1 MRKLILG
8 LGLLAVSRLL
18 ARRQPGGLARFT
30 SLPSL
35 AAMMAG
41 VAASQML
48 KRPHTEP
55 ANAAPDVNNSARA
68 HGATGGNHR
77 NHSFWRRFSLQQN
90 NGE

>member
-48 KRPHTEP
+48 NRPP
-55 ANAAPDVNNSARA
+55 ANTAPSPKNGAQA
-68 HGATGGNHR
+68 HDATGGNNR
-77 NHSFWRRFSLQQN
+77 NQSFWRRFSLQPN
-90 NGE
+90 HGE

>member
-18 ARRQPGGLARFT
+18 ARRQPAGLARFT

-48 KRPHTEP
+48 NRGP
-55 ANAAPDVNNSARA
+55 ANTAPSPTKNGAQT
-68 HGATGGNHR
+68 HGTTGGNNR
-77 NHSFWRRFSLQQN
+77 NQSFWRRFSLQPN
-90 NGE
+90 HGE

>member
-8 LGLLAVSRLL
+8 LGLLAISRLL
-18 ARRQPGGLARFT
+18 ARRQPAGLARFT

-48 KRPHTEP
+48 NRPTT
-55 ANAAPDVNNSARA
+55 APSPTKNGAQA
-68 HGATGGNHR
+68 HGATGGNNR
-77 NHSFWRRFSLQQN
+77 NQSFWRRFSLQPN
-90 NGE
+90 HGE

>member
-18 ARRQPGGLARFT
+18 ARRQPAGLARFA

-48 KRPHTEP
+48 NRPP
-55 ANAAPDVNNSARA
+55 ANTPPPTKNGAQA
-68 HGATGGNHR
+68 HGATGGNNR
-77 NHSFWRRFSLQQN
+77 NQSFWRRFSLQPN
-90 NGE
+90 HGE